1 MLPDGPTADDAQIQL
16 IRSQQVSVIGKR
28 VRALRRDRMTLTQL
42 AQASGVSVGVLSRLE
57 NGIGNPHFSALSA
70 LARVLDVHVSVFFE
84 SPASDSTVL
93 ADGTRLSLLDPR
105 SGAQIELLSPDFHS
119 PVVGVILTLPPGF
132 QPDAQISARPGQQF
146 EFILD
151 GSVEFR
157 VDHEIHQLQR
167 GDAILFDAGRPHSR
181 HNASISVKAVILS
194 YSTEARLETY
204 FPDEGSPRCLE
215 SMRVPAGL
223 VGEPAVEL

>member
-1 MLPDGPTADDAQIQL
+1 MLPDDPTADDAQIQL
-16 IRSQQVSVIGKR
+16 IRGHQVSVIGKR
-28 VRALRRDRMTLTQL
+28 IRALRRDRMTLTQL

-57 NGIGNPHFSALSA
+57 NGNGNPHFSALSA

-84 SPASDSTVL
+84 SPATDSTVL

-105 SGAQIELLSPDFHS
+105 SEAQIELLSPDFHS

-157 VDHEIHQLQR
+157 IDREIHQLQR
-167 GDAILFDAGRPHSR
+167 GDAILFGAGRPHSR

-204 FPDEGSPRCLE
+204 FPKISSRTI
-215 SMRVPAGL
+215 RVPFVTPSKI
-223 VGEPAVEL
+223 VGGTK